1 MSETSTGS
9 GGPQPN
15 MSTTKKPESIPE
27 RKGDSGLSRDD
38 KKSKVAIQTFL
49 YDSPCFQLYKI
60 INQIMYKVKKRDNQR
75 IEYIKEI
82 NCMID
87 RHYHP
92 TYLRF
97 LLEFL

>member
-38 KKSKVAIQTFL
+38 KKSKVAIANF
-49 YDSPCFQLYKI
+49 S
-60 INQIMYKVKKRDNQR
+60 V
-75 IEYIKEI
+75 
-82 NCMID
+82 
-87 RHYHP
+87 
-92 TYLRF
+92 
-97 LLEFL
+97 